1 MSEGGPV
8 DENLCEGDPAWDEP
22 KCPVCGSRRIT
33 RSGVQKFGV
42 TERWRGDELTDWDL
56 GEADEW
62 VETRGMACNAC
73 GHTAESAEEWLHG
86 STGPPEYWFCAQ
98 CNWVGLDSEAD
109 QQGDDAEPAERLCP
123 RCDDARALW
132 AVRQDGV
139 VARIR
144 MWRPVGSFDLAEGLI
159 AAVLRAHPGA
169 EAFDETTGNVHYRC
183 PGCGRAASV
192 ANARAPDGSRLCTC
206 LSCEKRFTV
215 RPDGS
220 AV

>member
-139 VARIR
+139 VARISMR
-144 MWRPVGSFDLAEGLI
+144 RQATCTIGV
-159 AAVLRAHPGA
+159 PGA
-169 EAFDETTGNVHYRC
+169 VAPPALPMHGLLT
-183 PGCGRAASV
+183 AA
-192 ANARAPDGSRLCTC
+192 
-206 LSCEKRFTV
+206 
-215 RPDGS
+215 GS
-220 AV
+220 APVCRVRSVSPSGQMEVRCSPKE